1 MMNNSSSRLTI
12 TWLVL
17 ASDICGLILGF
28 NLAFALR
35 LESSYNWRSPLAYIL
50 ILVYLLGLYLSDTY
64 KLTEKISGFWLSERV
79 LLGIIAT
86 VTAITSLIYLTGL
99 WGSSPFV
106 GRGILFITVSFFT
119 VWAIICRGI
128 ACKLVSRNQQLSRF
142 LILGDGEKTANFE
155 KEYRGKQS
163 KVEFVLLQ
171 ENSHLKSDRSQKYQ
185 DKIGTSLQT
194 EILLEPTDTTFKV
207 DSLASFEHLSRQ
219 TWSGVLISNSNR
231 ELSQA
236 TIRYLMAMRLRGIYV
251 YSFAD
256 FCEQFWQKIP
266 PACIEDDWFVF
277 SSGFSILHHR
287 VNVKLKNALDRLLAA
302 ILILVSL
309 PITLPTAIA
318 VKLDSPGAIF
328 YSQVRTGLNGK
339 KFKVH
344 KFRSMR
350 SDAEKMGAQWAQ
362 EKDPRITRSG
372 RLIRMTR
379 IDELPQLW
387 NVLKGE
393 MSLIGPRPE
402 RPEFDSQL
410 RQEIPYYDL
419 RYLVKPGIT
428 GWAQVCYPYGASV
441 EDAYQK
447 VAYDLYYIKNYSL
460 ILDTAIAFKTLRVVI
475 LGKGR

>member
-35 LESSYNWRSPLAYIL
+35 LESSYNWRSPLAYLL

-79 LLGIIAT
+79 LFGIVAT
-86 VTAITSLIYLTGL
+86 VTTITSLIYLTGL

-119 VWAIICRGI
+119 VWAIICRSI

-155 KEYRGKQS
+155 KEYREKRS
-163 KVEFVLLQ
+163 KAEFVLLQ

-185 DKIGTSLQT
+185 NTMGTSLQT
-194 EILLEPTDTTFKV
+194 EILLEPNDTIFKV
-207 DSLASFEHLSRQ
+207 DSLANFEHLSRQ

-302 ILILVSL
+302 LLILLSL

-318 VKLDSPGAIF
+318 VKLDSPGSIF

-460 ILDTAIAFKTLRVVI
+460 ILDAAIAFKTLRVVI